1 MGLQFVLGPS
11 GSGKTEY
18 VTDLIMKEASESFR
32 ERFFMIVPDQFTM
45 QTQKDLVK
53 KSPSGGIMNIDVL
66 SFSRLAHRIFEETG
80 GYRLPVIDDTG
91 KNLVLR
97 QCAVTVKDKIPYL
110 GSKLD
115 KAGYIHEIKSALSEF
130 MQYDISPADLSR
142 LIDYA
147 SDNKKITLTNKLKD
161 LEIIYDAFKKYI
173 SEKYITGEESMD
185 ILAKEIHKSVI
196 LKDSTVILDGFTGFT
211 PVQNKVILAL
221 LKVCKKIII
230 TLTNGN
236 EGAVTEEVN
245 SSDLFMLTDK
255 SLKSLIRMCKDNDI
269 EPVEHVFLEKNL
281 RYESN
286 PELAHLERSLYR
298 YPSKAYAGPVDNI
311 RISLCNNSK
320 DEVRLLA
327 GEIRELLRKEGA
339 YYRDIAVITGN
350 LASYKTE
357 IEKQFEDYDIPLY
370 IDSTS
375 GIGHNPFV
383 EFIKSAL
390 NLYKENFSYDS
401 LFRYLRTGFT
411 SIDTEDVDLLEA
423 YVRET
428 GIKGKKTYQRLFT
441 KYTRDMWANADERE
455 EILGRYEK
463 IRMSLMKDLEAL
475 SKANIDDPK
484 GISAGEY
491 IRALYDFLQ
500 KNEAFEKLEAYSAM
514 FADKGDYSAEKEYS
528 QIYRATMELFEQIVG
543 LVGDEIM
550 SLKDFIGILEAGF
563 DEISI
568 GTIPQSVDRVIV
580 GDMER
585 TRIRPVRYLFFLGLN
600 DGWVPKSTGKGGIIS
615 DMEREFLTGSGEE
628 LAPSPRQQMYISR
641 FYLYTNLTKPSK
653 RLYLSFI
660 SMDNE
665 GGSIKASPVIKEI
678 ENLFPKIIIRR
689 NVREGLDGLESY
701 KDAESYFAELVRKT
715 LEDVITDGEKNDLNI
730 LSSILCDE
738 KSFTEAVINNAF
750 YRYEG
755 KNLNPV
761 IAGLLYGETLR
772 ASVSRM
778 EKYAG
783 CAYSYFM
790 EYGMG
795 IREKAEYGISSADMG
810 NIYHLV
816 LQNFADRLKEKGL
829 DWFSFEEEDAK
840 EIISSIV
847 EDESVLYS
855 DALFYETA
863 ANRYVMDRMKEV
875 MYRSV
880 ITLAYQLKKSSYRP
894 VHYELSFDRTDSLS
908 CLNLGLNK
916 EEKMR
921 LQGKIDRVDLSEEAD
936 RVYVKITDYKSG
948 DKDFSLAAFYQGIQL
963 QMVVYMN
970 EAVKKVQ
977 NDKPGKEVIPAAL
990 LYYHIDDPIVKAGP
1004 EESDEDINA
1013 SIRKELRNRGIV
1025 CGEEEIISGLD
1036 NSDFD
1041 KSDVIPVDRKKDGS
1055 FYSEDAILSS
1065 EEMKLISRYA
1075 DIKIRDIGK
1084 KIIEG
1089 NIDVSPL
1096 TVKKTESTVLSD
1108 ACAYCAYKSVCGFNE
1123 LKPGYEKRIYAKKDK
1138 SEVLSDIR
1146 SEMGEEGEIDG

>member
-1 MGLQFVLGPS
+1 MGLQMVLGPS
-11 GSGKTEY
+11 GSGKSEY
-18 VTDLIMKEASESFR
+18 VSDLIMKEASESLR

-53 KSPSGGIMNIDVL
+53 KSPAGGIMNIDVL
-66 SFSRLAHRIFEETG
+66 SFSRLAYRIFEETG

-97 QCAVTVKDKIPYL
+97 QCAVTVKEKIPYL

-130 MQYDISPADLSR
+130 MQYDISPKDMSR

-147 SDNKKITLTNKLKD
+147 SDNKKLTLTNKLKD
-161 LEIIYDAFKKYI
+161 LEIIYGEFKRYI

-185 ILAKEIHKSVI
+185 ILAKEIFKSEI

-221 LKVCKKIII
+221 LKVCKKVII

-236 EGAVTEEVN
+236 TDAVTGEVN
-245 SSDLFMLTDK
+245 GSDLFMLTDK
-255 SLKSLIRMCKDNDI
+255 SLKSLYRLCRDNDI
-269 EPVEHVFLEKNL
+269 SISETVFLEKNL

-286 PELAHLERSLYR
+286 PELAHLEKSLYR
-298 YPSKAYAGPVDNI
+298 YPAEAFKGSVNNI
-311 RISLCNNSK
+311 RISMCDNPRE
-320 DEVRLLA
+320 EVKLLA
-327 GEIRELLRKEGA
+327 CEIRELLRNEGA

-350 LASYKTE
+350 LASYRTE
-357 IEKQFEDYDIPLY
+357 IEKQFEEYDIPLY

-375 GIGHNPFV
+375 GIGQNPFV

-411 SIDTEDVDLLEA
+411 SVEMEDIDLLEN

-428 GIKGKKTYQRLFT
+428 GIRGKNSYLRLFT
-441 KYTRDMWANADERE
+441 RYTRDMWGDKENKE
-455 EILGRYEK
+455 ELLSAYED
-463 IRMSLMKDLEAL
+463 IRLSLMKDLEPL
-475 SKANIDDPK
+475 TKAGIDNPK
-484 GISAGEY
+484 GLCAGEY

-500 KNEAFEKLEAYSAM
+500 KNEAFEKLEDYAAM
-514 FADKGDYSAEKEYS
+514 FADMGDYSAEKEYS
-528 QIYRATMELFEQIVG
+528 QIYRATMELFEQINS
-543 LVGDEIM
+543 LVGDETM
-550 SLKDFIGILEAGF
+550 VLKDFIGILEAGF

-568 GTIPQSVDRVIV
+568 GTIPQNVDRIIV

-585 TRIRPVRYLFFLGLN
+585 TRIKPVSYLFFLGLN

-641 FYLYTNLTKPSK
+641 FYLYSNLTKPSK
-653 RLYLSFI
+653 GLYLSFTA
-660 SMDNE
+660 MDNE
-665 GGSIKASPVIKEI
+665 GGSVKPSPVIKEI
-678 ENLFPKIIIRR
+678 ESLFPEIVIRR
-689 NVREGLDGLESY
+689 NQRKGIDGIESY
-701 KDAESYFAELVRKT
+701 KDAGVYYAELVRKT
-715 LEDVITDGEKNDLNI
+715 LEDTISDDEKKDLDI
-730 LSSILCDE
+730 LFSILGDE
-738 KSFTEAVINNAF
+738 RSFMEAVINNAF

-755 KNLNPV
+755 KNLDPV
-761 IAGLLYGETLR
+761 IAGLLYGDTLR

-790 EYGMG
+790 EYGMNIG
-795 IREKAEYGISSADMG
+795 EKAEYGITAADMG
-810 NIYHLV
+810 SIYHSV
-816 LQNFADRLKEKGL
+816 LQHFIDKLKEKGL
-829 DWFSFEEEDAK
+829 DWFTFTEEDAK
-840 EIISSIV
+840 EMIGAIV
-847 EDESVLYS
+847 EDESILYS
-855 DALFYETA
+855 DALFYESA
-863 ANRYVMDRMKEV
+863 SNRYVMDRMKEV

-880 ITLAYQLKKSSYRP
+880 ITLAYQLRKGSYKP
-894 VHYELSFDRTDSLS
+894 VHYELVFEKIDSLS
-908 CLNLGLNK
+908 CLNVGLNK

-921 LQGKIDRVDLSEEAD
+921 LKGKIDRVDLSEEDD

-948 DKDFSLAAFYQGIQL
+948 DKDFSLASFYQGVQL

-970 EAVKKVQ
+970 EAVKRVKKDNPQ
-977 NDKPGKEVIPAAL
+977 KDVIPAAL
-990 LYYHIDDPIVKAGP
+990 LYYHIDDPVIKANSDA
-1004 EESDEDINA
+1004 SDEDINA
-1013 SIRKELRNRGIV
+1013 SIRKELRNRGLV
-1025 CGEEEIISGLD
+1025 CSEEEVIAGLD
-1036 NSDFD
+1036 NSDFT

-1055 FYSEDAILSS
+1055 FSSEDALLSAG
-1065 EEMKLISRYA
+1065 EMRLISKYA
-1075 DIKIRDIGK
+1075 DYKIRDIAK

-1096 TVKKTESTVLSD
+1096 TVKKSESNVLSD

-1123 LKPGYEKRIYAKKDK
+1123 LKPGYEKRVYAKKDK
-1138 SEVLSDIR
+1138 ADVLADIAA
-1146 SEMGEEGEIDG
+1146 EMGEEGEING